1 MDADAASGINIA
13 ALSKVLALINGA
25 VLMRYLKATAQD
37 RGGNGLADTV
47 ILHFYES
54 SPNGIDQLCHEAV
67 AVDMNADKAV
77 DFQFAGD
84 INFDGQSNVIDSYL
98 LKAFANTFLQLH
110 WFNRGESRQ
119 RTLVIAAIQDDQ
131 ESPPSGV
138 QLNFLDRRSPV
149 RKATLAYQAAGY
161 DADGN
166 GVLESFSR
174 TDMDR
179 NGVIDRADKALVS
192 SMCRN
197 FLAFK
202 WYDQRVSGT

>member
-1 MDADAASGINIA
+1 
-13 ALSKVLALINGA
+13 
-25 VLMRYLKATAQD
+25 MRYLKAVAQD

-47 ILHFYES
+47 IVHFYER
-54 SPNGIDQLCHEAV
+54 SPNGIDELRHEAV
-67 AVDMNADKAV
+67 AVDMNADELV

-84 INFDGQSNVIDSYL
+84 INFDGQSNVIDGYL
-98 LKAFANTFLQLH
+98 LKAFANTFLQLN
-110 WFNRGESRQ
+110 WFNSGESWQ
-119 RTLVIAAIQDDQ
+119 RTLVIAAIQSCQDG
-131 ESPPSGV
+131 PPDGV

-179 NGVIDRADKALVS
+179 NGVVDKADKALLS

-202 WYDQRVSGT
+202 WYEQRESGV